1 MTRKLGI
8 ALAATVVLLA
18 GCGGGGGGGRPSV
31 DEISKVLTEGG
42 EIGGEDVSFPEEQAD
57 CIAKVFHE
65 SDLSDDA
72 LNAMVEKDED
82 FEPSDKDEEVVGTF
96 ATNEDFA
103 ACVTP
108 SS

>member
-1 MTRKLGI
+1 MTRKLGV

-18 GCGGGGGGGRPSV
+18 GCGGGGGGRPSV
-31 DEISKVLTEGG
+31 DEISKVMTDGG
-42 EIGGEDVSFPEEQAD
+42 EFAGQDFSFPKEQAD
-57 CIAKVFHE
+57 CIAKLFHE

-82 FEPSDKDEEVVGTF
+82 YKASKEDEEVAASF

-108 SS
+108 AS